1 MAIIG
6 TNDTATVR
14 VASLPSGAAF
24 DTGANVTVTPPTG
37 FSATTAQAFID
48 ELTDGTVATNVNADL
63 LDGVQGANYARTD
76 VPETFNSAVQIT
88 YNDVNTLTLNK
99 TNDSSLC
106 GITFTVANLSNW
118 MLYTSNAGNGDIFL
132 QSRNYT
138 TDGGFKAVIWSI
150 NWASGI
156 QTFVQTPTVAGNAI
170 WHAGSDVRHRSFTV
184 GTAPSASSSGA
195 GTMIYVSNESG
206 GAVPAFSDGTNW
218 RRVTDRAIIS

>member
-24 DTGANVTVTPPTG
+24 DTAANVTVTPPTG

-48 ELTDGTVATNVNADL
+48 ELTDGTLATNVNADL
-63 LDGVQGANYARTD
+63 LHGVQGGNYARTD
-76 VPETFNSAVQIT
+76 VAEVFGSNVTIGGGLFVDNNS
-88 YNDVNTLTLNK
+88 NTRLRVATDAARVYIQSYDK
-99 TNDSSLC
+99 TNTSIPR
-106 GITFTVANLSNW
+106 GIRFSGFTGIDLTEFVVD
-118 MLYTSNAGNGDIFL
+118 Y
-132 QSRNYT
+132 
-138 TDGGFKAVIWSI
+138 GG
-150 NWASGI
+150 GT
-156 QTFVQTPTVAGNAI
+156 QPI
-170 WHAGSDVRHRSFTV
+170 WHAGNDVKHRSFTV
-184 GTAPSASSSGA
+184 ATVPSASSSGA

>member
-24 DTGANVTVTPPTG
+24 DTAANVTVTPPTG
-37 FSATTAQAFID
+37 FSATNVQAFVN

-63 LDGVQGANYARTD
+63 LDGVHGSNFVRNDLGSQKVSNYFGIKAIAGQGATVQEFLDENGALFSYVYTNNILKFFG
-76 VPETFNSAVQIT
+76 VAVF
-88 YNDVNTLTLNK
+88 DGLGGRK
-99 TNDSSLC
+99 D
-106 GITFTVANLSNW
+106 FTIGYDGSISWNG
-118 MLYTSNAGNGDIFL
+118 YT
-132 QSRNYT
+132 
-138 TDGGFKAVIWSI
+138 V
-150 NWASGI
+150 
-156 QTFVQTPTVAGNAI
+156 
-170 WHAGSDVRHRSFTV
+170 WHAGNDVKHRSFTV
-184 GTAPSASSSGA
+184 ATVPSASSAGA